1 MAGWEHRLNG
11 YEFEQAL
18 GVGERQGSMV
28 FCSAWDHRVRQ
39 LINCTDLKYSDLIEH
54 IIFQNG
60 FCFFFFLEK
69 AIEFQKTLFFT
80 FKIA

>member
-1 MAGWEHRLNG
+1 MTEDEMVGWEHRLNG

-60 FCFFFFLEK
+60 FCFFFS
-69 AIEFQKTLFFT
+69 
-80 FKIA
+80 